1 MSLKTFRHFCS
12 AARVLD
18 VYREP
23 GALLWSPSE
32 LSTRLREAVA
42 LSLRTEY
49 VRIPDHQH
57 RNRVSQ
63 AFNEK
68 DTLAEMLL
76 MALGTVDD
84 TGGIH
89 CLEIDHN
96 RLYVRAGQL
105 EDWQREVVA
114 YQSPVP
120 ILAAVWA
127 RHCKEFGYEE
137 TVGMVH
143 LHRALSYST
152 LPGIN
157 DRRLQNLIQGRDG
170 GHLCDLHIHLSGAS
184 EFTPVW
190 LYSLAHLETTY
201 SEICKSLNAGGSHVS
216 FFIHQLRTDRT
227 HILHRLY
234 TAAEVRMYLC
244 NLLQTYNTCSTIPNV
259 FLKISKRLQGDKEY
273 EVLTRHHP
281 FRHPSVPVDATP
293 VQREGAMWLHA
304 IWVLLH
310 THNQSLAIL
319 MHLYLLLMHQ
329 HLRLLVQQPEQYGFD
344 QFQYITLAGA
354 REAAESPQH
363 VGFTARFRQFYG
375 MYGPD
380 MEHVEARFSPK
391 SSPEETFQLLTRIW
405 RDYRAATEGTD
416 PKFVPCPGC
425 SRQGEDS
432 RLEDGTVRTR
442 RVVRS
447 SGYSLGLVAH
457 FIKKADTGGGACR
470 HGAFRDEIFRRAQVL
485 VAVRQSLRYSN
496 PELYAALVGKDA
508 AANELDAPPEVFAPV
523 FRYLTRE
530 GISHTTYHAGEDFV
544 HLLCGIRAVHEAI
557 TFLGLCSGDR
567 IGHATALGL
576 DPKFTTGEA
585 IHCAGGQWLD
595 NLIWLSRLLYQHPR
609 LAAYKGELSQL
620 EIRIA
625 QLYTTVYEV
634 TACPQLPILWKA
646 WELRAYD
653 PRDIQGDHE
662 PVHPFSQQE
671 CRAALRGKSSGDD
684 VIFARAC
691 EELQRYH
698 HPHCQWNAVITIRPE
713 DQPGSDLLRAVQ
725 DEVIREMR
733 TKNILVEVL
742 PTSNVRISRYEVT
755 QEHHLMRWLDP
766 DDPRPAPQ
774 VVLGTDDPGIFSTTL
789 RNEYSFILNKFQ
801 EQYPGSSEK
810 PYELIRHLMENGSC
824 YKFAPEEDI
833 I

>member
-1 MSLKTFRHFCS
+1 M
-12 AARVLD
+12 
-18 VYREP
+18 
-23 GALLWSPSE
+23 
-32 LSTRLREAVA
+32 
-42 LSLRTEY
+42 SLRTEHI
-49 VRIPDHQH
+49 RIPDHQH

-68 DTLAEMLL
+68 NTLAEMLL
-76 MALGTVDD
+76 MALGAMDD
-84 TGGIH
+84 AGDTH
-89 CLEIDHN
+89 CLKIDYD

-105 EDWQREVVA
+105 EDWQREVA
-114 YQSPVP
+114 ACQSPVP

-127 RHCKEFGYEE
+127 RHCKKFGHEE
-137 TVGMVH
+137 GVGMARVRH
-143 LHRALSYST
+143 ALSYST

-157 DRRLQNLIQGRDG
+157 DQRLQNLIQGGDG

-190 LYSLAHLETTY
+190 LYSLAHAGTTY
-201 SEICKSLNAGGSHVS
+201 NEIYKALDAGGTRVN
-216 FFIHQLRTDRT
+216 FFLHQLRTDHRQ
-227 HILHRLY
+227 ILHNLY

-244 NLLQTYNTCSTIPNV
+244 RLLQTYNTRSKIPNI
-259 FLKISKRLQGDKEY
+259 FLKIYRLLKGDKEY
-273 EVLTRHHP
+273 EVLTCHHP
-281 FRHPSVPVDATP
+281 FRHPSVPGNATP

-304 IWVLLH
+304 IWILLH
-310 THNQSLAIL
+310 THNHSLARL
-319 MHLYLLLMHQ
+319 MHLYLLLMNQ
-329 HLRLLVQQPEQYGFD
+329 HLRLLVQQPDQYGFD

-363 VGFTARFRQFYG
+363 VGFTARFRQFHG

-380 MEHVEARFSPK
+380 MKHVEARFSPK
-391 SSPEETFQLLTRIW
+391 SSPEETSQLLTRIW
-405 RDYRAATEGTD
+405 RDYRAATEGAD

-425 SRQGEDS
+425 PRQGEES
-432 RLEDGTVRTR
+432 RLKDGAVRTR
-442 RVVRS
+442 RAVRS

-457 FIKKADTGGGACR
+457 FIKKPDNDGAACR
-470 HGAFRDEIFRRAQVL
+470 HRTLRDEIFRKAQAL
-485 VAVRQSLRYSN
+485 VAVRQSLQHSN
-496 PELYAALVGKDA
+496 PGLYAALVGKDA
-508 AANELDAPPEVFAPV
+508 AANELDTPPEVFAPV

-530 GISHTTYHAGEDFV
+530 GISHTTYHVGEDFV

-595 NLIWLSRLLYQHPR
+595 TLIWLSRLLYQHPR
-609 LAAYKGELSQL
+609 LAVYKGKLSQL

-625 QLYTTVYEV
+625 RLYTTVYKV
-634 TACPQLPILWKA
+634 TPCPQLPILWKA

-653 PRDIQGDHE
+653 PRDIQGEHE
-662 PVHPFSQQE
+662 PIHPFHQQE
-671 CRAALRGKSSGDD
+671 RRAVLGEKSSVGDE
-684 VIFARAC
+684 IFARAC

-698 HPHCQWNAVITIRPE
+698 HQRDQWDAVITIRPE
-713 DQPGSDLLRAVQ
+713 DQPGPDLLRAVQ
-725 DEVIREMR
+725 DEIIREMR
-733 TKNILVEVL
+733 TKNILVEAL

-755 QEHHLMRWLDP
+755 QDHHLMRWLDP
-766 DDPRPAPQ
+766 DDSRPAPQ

-810 PYELIRHLMENGSC
+810 PYELIRHLMENGAC
-824 YKFAPEEDI
+824 YKFAQKEDTA
-833 I
+833 